1 MKRVPLLLV
10 ELSIAV
16 IILAMPLL
24 MFSPVVSAA
33 GVSLTTSPVSEVIS
47 SNPGTVATTVL
58 HVQNNGLLPVPMT
71 IKLFA
76 FGAAGTTGSPS
87 LQPASP
93 SDTYFSWA
101 HFSPDAFIA
110 QPDVPVAVT
119 MTIDIPK
126 TAALGYNYGVAFE
139 PIISASLNGPGAVL
153 NGSNVIL
160 ILLDTTSANEIHS
173 AQIASFTA
181 SKRLYEYLPATFL
194 INVHNNGNIF
204 IAPGLNIYISRTAN
218 FLPGSIIDTIN
229 INSAQGNVLPNSN
242 RVFQA
247 QWTDGFPVFQPKLVD
262 GHQIT
267 KKNQTIYQLNWNFS
281 KVDKLR
287 FGKYYAKLIM
297 SYNNGKRQVP
307 IVAVLSFWVVPWKLL
322 ILILL
327 LVLVFIGLI
336 IFVVYLVH
344 RLRKLQRGTSRRHV

>member
-1 MKRVPLLLV
+1 MKRVPLFLV

-16 IILAMPLL
+16 IVLVTPLL
-24 MFSPVVSAA
+24 MFYHVVSAA

-47 SNPGTVATTVL
+47 SKPGTVVTT
-58 HVQNNGLLPVPMT
+58 
-71 IKLFA
+71 
-76 FGAAGTTGSPS
+76 
-87 LQPASP
+87 
-93 SDTYFSWA
+93 TYFDWA

-110 QPDVPVAVT
+110 QPDVPVSVT

-139 PIISASLNGPGAVL
+139 PIVSAALKGPGAVL
-153 NGSNVIL
+153 NGSNVVL
-160 ILLDTTSANEIHS
+160 ILLDTTSANEVHS

-181 SKRLYEYLPATFL
+181 SKKVYEYLPVTFL

-204 IAPGLNIYISRTAN
+204 LAPGGDIYVSKSAN
-218 FLPGSIIDTIN
+218 FSPGSIIDTIN
-229 INSAQGNVLPNSN
+229 VNTAQGNVLPNSN

-262 GHQIT
+262 GHKIT
-267 KKNQTIYQLNWNFS
+267 KKNQTVEQLNWNFS

-287 FGKYYAKLIM
+287 FGKYYAKLIV
-297 SYNNGKRQVP
+297 SYNNGERQVP
-307 IVAVLSFWVVPWKLL
+307 ITAVLSFWIIPWKLL
-322 ILILL
+322 LLVLL

-344 RLRKLQRGTSRRHV
+344 RLRKLQRGSSRRHV